1 MKGKNMSHTK
11 HTDKPAKVSDA
22 DEHAQF
28 NYIQDLERQAY
39 QKRSELKEVERRLI
53 EAKAR
58 FAKMLAP

>member
-1 MKGKNMSHTK
+1 MSHTK
-11 HTDKPAKVSDA
+11 HTDKPAKISDV